1 MGLTSTKT
9 ILSGI
14 CPPSDSS
21 LADKLLAEIVSM
33 EHRFVLRDWEPA
45 ELDGG
50 QFAEILG
57 RILYHLDSGN
67 LSLSRGFED
76 CFNYVE
82 NNNVAHNIN
91 PRSDAKHLMYVL
103 KTIYKFRSQR
113 GSVHISATYKPNHM
127 DSKYLIE
134 AVRWCFNEFLRL
146 IWTGDKEELAKA
158 IRELLRFDVPCVG
171 VFDSK
176 VIVQRTD
183 LTPEDEVVL
192 LLHYAGEE
200 GYDRGRLLSYSKISS
215 QKLTAILSRLDG
227 PSQRKILIKSTGCYV
242 LTDLGSK
249 YLRENLGEKLV
260 LQ

>member
-1 MGLTSTKT
+1 MSLTSTHN
-9 ILSGI
+9 IVNGI
-14 CPPSDSS
+14 CPPTDTT
-21 LADKLLAEIVSM
+21 LADELLKEFISM
-33 EHRFVLRDWEPA
+33 EHRFVLRDWEPT

-57 RILYHLDSGN
+57 RIIYYLDSGN
-67 LSLSRGFED
+67 LNLSKGFDD
-76 CFNYVE
+76 CYRYVE
-82 NNNVAHNIN
+82 SDSVAHQIT
-91 PRSDAKHLMYVL
+91 PRSDAKHIMYVL

-134 AVRWCFNEFLRL
+134 AVRWCFNEFLRM

-158 IRELLRFDVPCVG
+158 IRELLRFDVPCIG
-171 VFDSK
+171 TFDSK

-183 LTPEDEVVL
+183 LTPEDEIIL
-192 LLHYAGEE
+192 LLHHAGEE
-200 GYDRGRLLSYSKISS
+200 GYDRSRLLAYSKLSS
-215 QKLTAILSRLDG
+215 QKLTPILSRLAG
-227 PSQRKILIKSTGCYV
+227 ANQRKIFMKGNNCYV